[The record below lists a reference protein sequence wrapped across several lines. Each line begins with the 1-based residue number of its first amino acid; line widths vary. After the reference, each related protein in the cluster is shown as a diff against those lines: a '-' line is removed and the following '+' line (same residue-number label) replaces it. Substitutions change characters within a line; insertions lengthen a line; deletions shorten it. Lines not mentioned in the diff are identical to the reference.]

1 MGVQEVLVEW
11 RFRSNLLTLA
21 VKLADMFFGPT
32 MHVLSRFA
40 IVASTL
46 KVSGD
51 IRRSSSPQAEQA
63 RDSISHSISPAVDL
77 VSWILPRFAFC
88 ICALVSIERIGID
101 QRSFQSFASSFD
113 NLYRKLFS
121 SSSPH
126 LSLLLLHEFL
136 QLRPRGWRDEDA
148 RLPKIPKP
156 ISLLPPLFH
165 PAGRFSPAFGAV
177 HWSHSVFFSLQDF
190 PIPLET

>member
-1 MGVQEVLVEW
+1 
-11 RFRSNLLTLA
+11 
-21 VKLADMFFGPT
+21 MFFGPA

-40 IVASTL
+40 VVASTL

-63 RDSISHSISPAVDL
+63 RDSISHSISPTVDL

-88 ICALVSIERIGID
+88 IRALVSIDRIRID
-101 QRSFQSFASSFD
+101 QCPLQSFASCFD
-113 NLYRKLFS
+113 YLNRKLFS

-126 LSLLLLHEFL
+126 LSLLFLHEFL
-136 QLRPRGWRDEDA
+136 QLRPRSWGDEDA
-148 RLPKIPKP
+148 RLPEFPKP
-156 ISLLPPLFH
+156 ILLLPSLFH

-177 HWSHSVFFSLQDF
+177 YWSHSIFFSL
-190 PIPLET
+190 